1 MFIIA
6 AEERNKQK
14 PYLRTM
20 SYKLH
25 LKKLAVAF
33 LCLFAVFTAAAQD
46 INYARSIVKKLA
58 SADFKG
64 RGYVEDGVKKAS
76 VFIADEFAKDGLTPI
91 NSGSYF
97 QDYHLSVNTFPGTV
111 FVQLDQATLKTAV
124 DYLVSASSPSVKGK
138 FKVISIERTQLST
151 EGSAAALA
159 ARAKSSFILLDNRP
173 GKEESQEESSQ
184 IKQNTQQLEH
194 DEKLDFKG
202 LLIYTTDKLTW
213 TSYTYQSVRPVI
225 TINKKDLDP
234 KSIQQINVQIDA
246 NFVADYQPRNVG
258 GIVKGTAV
266 PDSMLV
272 ITAHYDHLGMM
283 GKKVYFPGA
292 NDNASGT
299 AMMMSMAKYYGSHP
313 GKYTMVF
320 IAFSGEEIG
329 MLGSEAFVEHPLI
342 DLGKI
347 KFLTNFDMAGTGE
360 EGIRVVNGS
369 IYRTRFDQLVQLND
383 QYKLL
388 PKVDIRGE
396 SCNSDHCRFYQR
408 GVPSF
413 FIYTQGGIR
422 AYHDVYDRAE
432 TLPLTAFENY
442 FKLMQ
447 KFFDQL

>member
-1 MFIIA
+1 M
-6 AEERNKQK
+6 
-14 PYLRTM
+14 M
-20 SYKLH
+20 SYNFFSKIT
-25 LKKLAVAF
+25 VSVF
-33 LCLFAVFTAAAQD
+33 LCLFGVLTATAQD
-46 INYARSIVKKLA
+46 ISYARSIVNKLA
-58 SADFKG
+58 SPEFKG
-64 RGYVEDGVKKAS
+64 RGYVQDGAKKAS
-76 VFIADEFAKDGLTPI
+76 VFIADEFARDGLSPG

-97 QDYHLSVNTFPGTV
+97 QDYHLSANTFPGTV
-111 FVQLDQATLKTAV
+111 FVQLDQQTLTTAV

-138 FKVISIERTQLST
+138 FKVIATDR
-151 EGSAAALA
+151 SALLTDASVAALA
-159 ARAKSSFILLDNRP
+159 GDAKDAFLLLDNRP
-173 GKEESQEESSQ
+173 AKEETPEQAEQ
-184 IKQNTQQLEH
+184 IKKNIRRLEYDEQLS
-194 DEKLDFKG
+194 FKG
-202 LLIYTTDKLTW
+202 LLICTSDKLTW

-234 KSIQQINVQIDA
+234 KSIHQINIQVDA
-246 NFVADYQPRNVG
+246 KLIPDYQPRNVI

-272 ITAHYDHLGMM
+272 ITSHYDHLGMM

-299 AMMMSMAKYYGSHP
+299 SLMMSMAKYYGSHP

-342 DLGKI
+342 DLKKI

-360 EGIRVVNGS
+360 EGIRVVNGT
-369 IYRTRFDQLVQLND
+369 IYRDKFDKLVQLNE

-413 FIYTQGGIR
+413 FIYTQGGIK
-422 AYHDVYDRAE
+422 AYHDVFDRPE
-432 TLPLTAFENY
+432 TLPLTAFANY

>member
-1 MFIIA
+1 MFNPFIKHLQATFLVCLLA
-6 AEERNKQK
+6 AVHVSAQ
-14 PYLRTM
+14 
-20 SYKLH
+20 
-25 LKKLAVAF
+25 VA
-33 LCLFAVFTAAAQD
+33 D
-46 INYARSIVKKLA
+46 YGHSIVKKLA
-58 SADFKG
+58 SPEFKG
-64 RGYVEDGVKKAS
+64 RGYVEDGAKKAS
-76 VFIADEFAKDGLTPI
+76 VFIAGEFAKDGLIPF

-97 QDYHLSVNTFPGTV
+97 QDYHLSVNTFPGKV
-111 FVQLDQATLKTAV
+111 FVQLDRNTLKTAV

-138 FKVISIERTQLST
+138 FNVITAGRHELLSA
-151 EGSAAALA
+151 ESAAILAL
-159 ARAKSSFILLDNRP
+159 RAKDAFILLDNRP
-173 GKEESQEESSQ
+173 GVNETPEETSRIKENVQRLEYDE
-184 IKQNTQQLEH
+184 QLV
-194 DEKLDFKG
+194 FKG
-202 LLIYTTDKLTW
+202 LLIFTSDKLTW
-213 TSYTYQSVRPVI
+213 TTETYQSSRPVI
-225 TINKKDLDP
+225 TINKTGLDL
-234 KSIQQINVQIDA
+234 KSIHELNIEVEA
-246 NFVADYQPRNVG
+246 NLVPDYQPRNVG

-299 AMMMSMAKYYGSHP
+299 ALMLSMARYYSKHP

-329 MLGSEAFVEHPLI
+329 MLGSQAFVDQPLI
-342 DLGKI
+342 DLKKI
-347 KFLTNFDMAGTGE
+347 RFLTNFDMAGTGE

-369 IYRTRFDQLVQLND
+369 IYKNRFDQLVKLND
-383 QYKLL
+383 SYKLL

-422 AYHDVYDRAE
+422 AYHDIYDRAE